1 MFPAIL
7 SRSRSFWKIACAQS
21 PNTASSEHLN
31 ERVWTKDVSKKE
43 SPRWLPFITCQ
54 FQSTGFKSILNTL
67 WISIKF
73 SLNAPHTWIRVPPFW
88 LLWLICFQTVT
99 HTKGAVVG
107 RVHNDI
113 WSLCG
118 CRNSTISSIHGC
130 RPILVII
137 FDLVPTGIR
146 SLVKVNFCPVW
157 DVKQCANMPRNRK
170 SDWGRWSSE
179 SKTVPRV
186 LILRAELGQRF
197 RSDH

>member
-7 SRSRSFWKIACAQS
+7 SRSFWKIACAQS
-21 PNTASSEHLN
+21 TNTASSEHLN
-31 ERVWTKDVSKKE
+31 ERVWTKDVSKRKSE
-43 SPRWLPFITCQ
+43 MASIYHLPIPKHRFQKHSEYVVNLDKVLFECIPYMDTGTTILTSLVDLLSDSHTHKGRRGWKSP
-54 FQSTGFKSILNTL
+54 K
-67 WISIKF
+67 
-73 SLNAPHTWIRVPPFW
+73 
-88 LLWLICFQTVT
+88 
-99 HTKGAVVG
+99 
-107 RVHNDI
+107 DI

-118 CRNSTISSIHGC
+118 CRNSTISTIHGC